1 MVDLDHLSSI
11 FYLMMVCSLVD
22 IGAYIPDH
30 TSSQLENAMYNSFL
44 QMGGEGWFNCTAKEV
59 LFDDKKR
66 VCGLKTTQGEI
77 ETKHV
82 IWNGNPSLAYANN
95 IPAEVIPE
103 RELKLANARKFSARM
118 FVVYIGLNKTAEE
131 LGIEDYNIFINA
143 GNDSVTEYNRMCS
156 DEPIKSC
163 AALCY
168 NIVNPNISPKGT
180 CMMSMTT
187 SYCAD
192 VWGDVDPKDYF
203 RKKQTLAEQSI
214 ALYEKAVGVSLKQY
228 IEEMEVASP
237 WTFCRYAGVPE
248 GGVYGYEAGGW
259 DNCMARMM
267 MYENDYPIEGLMF
280 TGASGPRG
288 DGYSESLITGNMI
301 GRMVL
306 RDMAKEEM

>member
-1 MVDLDHLSSI
+1 
-11 FYLMMVCSLVD
+11 
-22 IGAYIPDH
+22 
-30 TSSQLENAMYNSFL
+30 
-44 QMGGEGWFNCTAKEV
+44 
-59 LFDDKKR
+59 
-66 VCGLKTTQGEI
+66 
-77 ETKHV
+77 
-82 IWNGNPSLAYANN
+82 
-95 IPAEVIPE
+95 
-103 RELKLANARKFSARM
+103 
-118 FVVYIGLNKTAEE
+118 
-131 LGIEDYNIFINA
+131 
-143 GNDSVTEYNRMCS
+143 
-156 DEPIKSC
+156 
-163 AALCY
+163 
-168 NIVNPNISPKGT
+168 
-180 CMMSMTT
+180 MMSMTT

-214 ALYEKAVGVSLKQY
+214 ALYEKAVGVSLKPY